1 MIKERIERFFTK
13 IEEGLI
19 GEETWATQTMSFT
32 DRLRFYRDTGEWP
45 GLYSKEVIEMFMQNS
60 IDQERA
66 DGKSYCAQRKLD
78 RAKEANL
85 DIK

>member
-1 MIKERIERFFTK
+1 MIERIERVLTN
-13 IEEGLI
+13 IERSLLCGD
-19 GEETWATQTMSFT
+19 TWATQTMSFT